1 MSDKTE
7 APTQRRLSEARE
19 EGQVARSLELNT
31 AAIMLVSALLLKG
44 PGAVMITAIRE
55 LIITTINTL
64 PTVVITEVSLR
75 DKVYSMVMSLIPGL
89 GMILVGILITG
100 VSVTLVQTGF
110 LWAGKKIGFDFKR
123 LNPLTGL
130 KRIFS
135 GSGLIELGRAILK
148 LTLVGWVVY
157 SYLKGEV
164 DSLSSLAHMD
174 LSSGVSKWVDLASTL
189 AVRVGSAYF
198 ILAAADYAFQRW
210 RFMRSMRMTK
220 EEIKE
225 DYKRSEGDPFLRGRI
240 RAQQRRIAR
249 NRMMSNVPKAKVVIT
264 NPTHFAVAL
273 DYDPDSMTAPKV
285 LAKGAF
291 HVAQKIVD
299 IARQNNVPIV
309 QNVPLARA
317 LYKSVEVDQDIS
329 PDMYLAVAEVLA
341 YVYRLKTPGKNL
353 QPAAAL
359 G

>member
-7 APTQRRLSEARE
+7 APTQRRLDEARE

-31 AAIMLVSALLLKG
+31 AAIMLVGALLLKG
-44 PGAVMITAIRE
+44 PGSILVDAIKQ
-55 LIITTINTL
+55 LLVSAIQTL
-64 PTVVITEVSLR
+64 PAALVTEGSLR
-75 DKVYSMVMSLIPGL
+75 SLLFSIASSLVPGL
-89 GMILVGILITG
+89 SIILIGILLTG

-123 LNPLTGL
+123 LNPLNGL

-135 GSGLIELGRAILK
+135 SSGLIELGRALLK
-148 LTLVGWVVY
+148 LLLVGWVVY
-157 SYLKGEV
+157 SFIQGQIDK
-164 DSLSSLAHMD
+164 LATIGSMD
-174 LSSGVSKWVDLASTL
+174 ISAGITEWVNLASAL
-189 AVRVGSAYF
+189 AIRVGSAYLV
-198 ILAAADYAFQRW
+198 LAVADYAFQRW
-210 RFMRSMRMTK
+210 QFMRSMRMTK
-220 EEIKE
+220 QEIKE

-273 DYDPDSMTAPKV
+273 DYDPDNMSAPKV

-299 IARQNNVPIV
+299 IAKQNNIPIV

-317 LYKSVEVDQDIS
+317 LYKLIDVDQDIS
-329 PDMYLAVAEVLA
+329 PDLYLAVAEVLA
-341 YVYRLKTPGKNL
+341 YVYRMKSPVSQM
-353 QPAAAL
+353 QPSAA
-359 G
+359 

>member
-7 APTQRRLSEARE
+7 APTQRRLDEARE

-31 AAIMLVSALLLKG
+31 AAIMLVGALLLKG
-44 PGAVMITAIRE
+44 PGTALVNAIRV
-55 LIITTINTL
+55 LIVTSINTL
-64 PTVVITEVSLR
+64 PTAVINEDSLR
-75 DKVYSMVMSLIPGL
+75 TRLFSIVSTIIPSFGL
-89 GMILVGILITG
+89 ILIGLLLTG
-100 VSVTLVQTGF
+100 VSVTLAQTGF

-130 KRIFS
+130 QRIFS

-148 LTLVGWVVY
+148 LVLVGWVVY
-157 SYLKGEV
+157 SYLKSQV
-164 DSLSSLAHMD
+164 TALSDLGLMD
-174 LSSGVSKWVDLASTL
+174 LASGISKWVDLASTL
-189 AVRVGSAYF
+189 AIRVGSAYLV
-198 ILAAADYAFQRW
+198 LAAADYAFQRW

-240 RAQQRRIAR
+240 RAQQRRMAR

-264 NPTHFAVAL
+264 NPTHFAIAL
-273 DYDPDSMTAPKV
+273 DYNPDAMTAPRV
-285 LAKGAF
+285 LARGAF

-317 LYKSVEVDQDIS
+317 LYKTVEVDQEIS
-329 PDMYLAVAEVLA
+329 PDLYLAVAEVLA
-341 YVYRLKTPGKNL
+341 YVYRLKTPGTKL
-353 QPAAAL
+353 QTSAA
-359 G
+359 

>member
-7 APTQRRLSEARE
+7 APTQRRLDEARE

-31 AAIMLVSALLLKG
+31 AAIMLVGALLLKG
-44 PGAVMITAIRE
+44 PGTILVDAIKQ
-55 LIITTINTL
+55 LIITTVNSL
-64 PTVVITEVSLR
+64 PAAIVTEDSLR
-75 DKVYSMVMSLIPGL
+75 TSLYNLATSLIPGL
-89 GMILVGILITG
+89 GLILVGILLTG

-135 GSGLIELGRAILK
+135 GSGRALIK
-148 LTLVGWVVY
+148 LVLVGWVVY
-157 SYLKGEV
+157 SYIKDQVVE
-164 DSLSSLAHMD
+164 LSGIGSMNLAF
-174 LSSGVSKWVDLASTL
+174 GVTEWVNLATTL
-189 AVRVGSAYF
+189 AIRVGSAYLV
-198 ILAAADYAFQRW
+198 LAVADYAFQRW

-220 EEIKE
+220 QEIKE

-273 DYDPDSMTAPKV
+273 DYNPDSMTAPKV

-299 IARQNNVPIV
+299 IARQNNIPVV

-317 LYKSVEVDQDIS
+317 LYKLVEVDQDIS
-329 PDMYLAVAEVLA
+329 PDLYLAVAEVLA
-341 YVYRLKTPGKNL
+341 YVYRLKTPQSHL
-353 QPAAAL
+353 QPSAA
-359 G
+359 

>member
-7 APTQRRLSEARE
+7 APTQRRLDEARE

-31 AAIMLVSALLLKG
+31 AAIMLVGALLLKG
-44 PGAVMITAIRE
+44 PGTILVDAIKQ
-55 LIITTINTL
+55 LIITTVNSL
-64 PTVVITEVSLR
+64 PAAIVTEDSLR
-75 DKVYSMVMSLIPGL
+75 TSLYNLATSLVPGL
-89 GMILVGILITG
+89 GLILIGILLTG

-135 GSGLIELGRAILK
+135 GSGLIELGRALIK
-148 LTLVGWVVY
+148 LVLVGWVVY
-157 SYLKGEV
+157 SYIKDQVVE
-164 DSLSSLAHMD
+164 LSGIGSMN
-174 LSSGVSKWVDLASTL
+174 LSNGVTEWVNLASTL
-189 AVRVGSAYF
+189 AIRVGSAYLV
-198 ILAAADYAFQRW
+198 LAVADYAFQRW

-220 EEIKE
+220 QEIKE

-273 DYDPDSMTAPKV
+273 DYNPDSMTAPKV

-291 HVAQKIVD
+291 QVAQKIVD
-299 IARQNNVPIV
+299 IARLNNIPVV

-317 LYKSVEVDQDIS
+317 LYKLVDVDQDIS
-329 PDMYLAVAEVLA
+329 PDLYLAVAEVLA
-341 YVYRLKTPGKNL
+341 YVYRLQTPRSHL
-353 QPAAAL
+353 QPSAA
-359 G
+359 